1 MKRLRSTSQIELCDI
16 PLWGYR
22 RCCPGSLE
30 SVSSGCSPT
39 PMRVSATSCWA
50 PLFNLYKV
58 MHGPLRG
65 LELRINTPMPTLCAF
80 SLHLTVVPAFQDP
93 GGKHQRKPKRP
104 RPRYLTAPSLSQC
117 LSTQSPA
124 IQQCIGCPRYTKYIM
139 CRPPQACRGGNG
151 GKSRTR
157 RVILGAQVGK
167 QEVNE

>member
-1 MKRLRSTSQIELCDI
+1 MKRLRSTSQIELCNI
-16 PLWGYR
+16 PFR
-22 RCCPGSLE
+22 CCCPGSLA
-30 SVSSGCSPT
+30 SVCSGCSPT

-58 MHGPLRG
+58 VHGPLRG
-65 LELRINTPMPTLCAF
+65 LECRVNTPMPALCAF
-80 SLHLTVVPAFQDP
+80 SLHLTVVPALQDP

-104 RPRYLTAPSLSQC
+104 RPRYVTAPNLSQR

-124 IQQCIGCPRYTKYIM
+124 IQQCIGCPRCTQNKM
-139 CRPPQACRGGNG
+139 CRPRQAFGGGNA